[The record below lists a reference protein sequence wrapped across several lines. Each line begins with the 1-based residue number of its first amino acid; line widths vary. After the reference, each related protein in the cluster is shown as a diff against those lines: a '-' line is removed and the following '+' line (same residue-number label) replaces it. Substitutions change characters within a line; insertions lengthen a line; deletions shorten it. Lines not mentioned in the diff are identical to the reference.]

1 MNYTKISQN
10 TYNLIKN
17 SMDVSVLRQ
26 KVISHNIANVNTK
39 GYKKFDVVLDK
50 TMKGNDANLNVTNE
64 KHITANGS
72 SNDIKIV
79 KDESSSMRKDGN
91 NVDIDSEMMSLAS
104 NSMMYNA
111 LVSEL
116 NNRFSMTRYVIKGG
130 K

>member
-1 MNYTKISQN
+1 MNNTKISQN

-39 GYKKFDVVLDK
+39 GYKKFDVVLDE
-50 TMKGNDANLNVTNE
+50 TLSNDANLKVADE
-64 KHITANGS
+64 KHIIANES

-79 KDESSSMRKDGN
+79 RDESSSMRKDGN
-91 NVDIDSEMMSLAS
+91 NVDVDSEMMNLAS